1 MPSYTPAQF
10 NAAERATIRNA
21 LGNQQIADRLIDKLD
36 GTGKVGTKGTGSAIT
51 VSEQSAGHVHVTK
64 ITLNALAVSMVDG
77 TTNGSIGSK
86 KIYTFPSGLIKML
99 SARTNLTVSTTTGIG
114 ASAALKHSV
123 GSAAA
128 ATNDTLSLTK
138 ANIIPST
145 STTLSSQA
153 GSPKGKSAATA
164 ITALTDNSGGTSSN
178 TIAAQTGSYVQA
190 TQQNTIASIAA
201 KINEIIARITLNGE
215 SMDSL
220 LDGLSSAVDVYLNFG
235 VADADSSGNATVTVS
250 GTIYLVWE
258 WGGE

>member
-1 MPSYTPAQF
+1 MYTPAQITP
-10 NAAERATIRNA
+10 AERATIRNA
-21 LGNQQIADRLIDKLD
+21 IGNVQTADRIIDKLD
-36 GTGKVGTKGTGSAIT
+36 GTGKGGTLGTGSALT
-51 VSEQSAGHVHVTK
+51 VNEQSVGHIHITK
-64 ITLNALAVSMVDG
+64 ITLNSLAVSMVDG

-86 KIYTFPSGLIKML
+86 KVYTFPSGLIKML
-99 SARTNLTVSTTTGIG
+99 SARTNLTVSVTSNIG
-114 ASAALKHSV
+114 ATAALKHSL

-145 STTLSSQA
+145 STTLATSA

-164 ITALTDNSGGTSSN
+164 LVALTDNSGGTASD
-178 TIAAQTGSYVQA
+178 TIAAQSGSYVQA
-190 TQQNTIASIAA
+190 TQQNTIASLAA
-201 KINEIIARITLNGE
+201 KINALIARLTLNGE
-215 SMDSL
+215 SLDPL